1 MYRCAINFVSC
12 LLSWILPLK
21 ENWVTFLF
29 PSCVRV
35 TSASKA
41 FLLSPPPQPLS
52 DQFIVPRP
60 GSRSLVHVSFLSGR
74 VWRPFC
80 SSDSSL
86 GQRRQRRR
94 TGKGLALLFMVWLLF
109 CMLVEE
115 FSNIQLCF
123 NMHESIVFSPAA
135 LSNLANLCY
144 LYVCRP
150 IRTCR
155 GGWPLTLT
163 GIFGTLGRLW
173 VVGTDLKC
181 LWSHRAGTQA
191 SGWVSPLPWP
201 PAPSIVIPL
210 APARPFIPA
219 HTRHPTPA
227 GPIGNYCR
235 NKSESRSR
243 RRRTGGRLVCS
254 VTSCWHGVRW
264 SDTELNHAVWE
275 QSGPGSLT
283 SVTLSQTSGRDTGC
297 LCLCSVNVCVRESRR
312 GSQQN
317 WGLGSLRRDFHLQ
330 KVQISKA
337 LLFIQ

>member
-1 MYRCAINFVSC
+1 MVKVGCVAV
-12 LLSWILPLK
+12 LLI
-21 ENWVTFLF
+21 LF
-29 PSCVRV
+29 PVFCLEFFHSKKNWATFFFRLVCELPRLPRHFCSPPPASLWPVHCPEARV
-35 TSASKA
+35 TVTGPCQLSQWACLTA
-41 FLLSPPPQPLS
+41 FLLFWQ
-52 DQFIVPRP
+52 
-60 GSRSLVHVSFLSGR
+60 LSG
-74 VWRPFC
+74 
-80 SSDSSL
+80 SAETKAAD
-86 GQRRQRRR
+86 
-94 TGKGLALLFMVWLLF
+94 GKRISPLLFMVWLLF

-135 LSNLANLCY
+135 LPNLANLCHF
-144 LYVCRP
+144 YVWRP
-150 IRTCR
+150 IRTWR

-163 GIFGTLGRLW
+163 GIFGTLGRRW

-235 NKSESRSR
+235 NKSESRLR
-243 RRRTGGRLVCS
+243 RRRTGGSLVCS

-297 LCLCSVNVCVRESRR
+297 L
-312 GSQQN
+312 
-317 WGLGSLRRDFHLQ
+317 
-330 KVQISKA
+330 
-337 LLFIQ
+337 LFV

>member
-1 MYRCAINFVSC
+1 
-12 LLSWILPLK
+12 
-21 ENWVTFLF
+21 
-29 PSCVRV
+29 
-35 TSASKA
+35 
-41 FLLSPPPQPLS
+41 
-52 DQFIVPRP
+52 
-60 GSRSLVHVSFLSGR
+60 
-74 VWRPFC
+74 
-80 SSDSSL
+80 
-86 GQRRQRRR
+86 
-94 TGKGLALLFMVWLLF
+94 MVWLLF

-297 LCLCSVNVCVRESRR
+297 LCLCSVNVCVWEKAGEAASKT
-312 GSQQN
+312 GG
-317 WGLGSLRRDFHLQ
+317 WGLWGGTS
-330 KVQISKA
+330 ISKRYRSAKRCCLYNRRKVFDEIAWKMLAQA
-337 LLFIQ
+337 LWWMVQSSACCRCCCWGWRLTVAAAECERKAQRGYGVWKI